1 MGGKVLELK
10 TDKLIKEIR
19 DSYKDE
25 LKAKIKEEVK
35 QEIKQKVK
43 EEIAIRMLKRGGDI
57 LEEIADNTGLPLERI
72 KKITEEQQF

>member
-43 EEIAIRMLKRGGDI
+43 EEIA
-57 LEEIADNTGLPLERI
+57 DNTGLPLERI

>member
-43 EEIAIRMLKRGGDI
+43 EEIAIRMLKRGGDA
-57 LEEIADNTGLPLERI
+57 LEEIADDTGLSFERVKRI
-72 KKITEEQQF
+72 KEELQL